1 MRATCKQKAKTYK
14 VKGMITF
21 LVYTTITKLWTHINS
36 FLHTVIV
43 IQASMNKKKMK
54 LSFFFIVEH
63 AGELHNIIL
72 RRIRSLGD
80 SNNPLEGHGQYTR
93 KKHKN

>member
-1 MRATCKQKAKTYK
+1 
-14 VKGMITF
+14 MITF
-21 LVYTTITKLWTHINS
+21 LVYTSITKLWTHINS

-54 LSFFFIVEH
+54 LSFFFVEH
-63 AGELHNIIL
+63 TGELHNIIL

-80 SNNPLEGHGQYTR
+80 SNNPLEGHDQYNR
-93 KKHKN
+93 KNRHTKTK